1 MCVLVLYLGVDPST
15 PLLVGAN
22 RDEALDRPSA
32 PPAEVYPGIVAGRDL
47 SAGGT
52 WFGVNKSGLLVAITN
67 RRRPPRSPEARSRG
81 LLALEALRCGT
92 LEEVEALAVRRA
104 AEGPIAGFNLVAVAG
119 SAGLCVHW
127 DGALRPARFGPGRH
141 IVTTDR
147 DLDDPHMDERRPFDR
162 VGDRLPSVE
171 GLMELLRSHE
181 GERPV
186 CKHGERF
193 GTVSS
198 AIYVPRPKEKRL
210 LYAAGPPCRTPFT
223 DLSGVLS

>member
-1 MCVLVLYLGVDPST
+1 MCVLVLYVGLDPAT

-32 PPAEVYPGIVAGRDL
+32 PPAEVEPGIVAGRDL
-47 SAGGT
+47 VAGGT
-52 WFGVNKSGLLVAITN
+52 WLGLNTSGLFVAITN
-67 RRRPPRSPEARSRG
+67 RRRPARSPEARSRG
-81 LLALEALRCGT
+81 LLALEALRCRT
-92 LEEVEALAVRRA
+92 LEEVEELAARRV

-119 SAGLCVHW
+119 TAGVCIHW

-162 VGDRLPSVE
+162 VEHRPPSLE
-171 GLMELLRSHE
+171 ELKELLRSHE

-198 AIYVPRPKEKRL
+198 AIYVRSPREKLL
-210 LYAAGPPCRTPFT
+210 LYAAGPPCTTPFA
-223 DLSGVLS
+223 DLSGVLP

>member
-162 VGDRLPSVE
+162 MGDRLPSVE

-198 AIYVPRPKEKRL
+198 AIYVRGPKEKRL